1 MNKNALKHFFRPIIL
16 AFILINA
23 VCIIFNKQ
31 LDAHGIDHI
40 VLIYANLILFSIT
53 LITSFIHIRSSSS
66 NNPHAFVRGVTLGS
80 FIKLIAI
87 AVSVFIYLF
96 AAGPSRS
103 IYAVATAMLFYI
115 VYTILEVNG
124 AMKLNKEKN
133 AKE

>member
-1 MNKNALKHFFRPIIL
+1 MNRKALKRFFRPIVL

-23 VCIIFNKQ
+23 VCLIFNQQ
-31 LDAHGIDHI
+31 LDAHNIDHI

-53 LITSFIHIRSSSS
+53 LITCFIHIKSSLS
-66 NNPHAFVRGVTLGS
+66 NNPYAFVRGVTLGS

-87 AVSVFIYLF
+87 AVSVIIYLL

-103 IYAVATAMLFYI
+103 VYAVATAMLFYI

-124 AMKLNKEKN
+124 AMKLNKQKH